1 MKKRGGKVMGAAELN
16 FSVGWIARDL
26 D

>member
-1 MKKRGGKVMGAAELN
+1 VKKRGGKVMGAAELN